1 MEYLKYNK
9 LRENIDKVYND
20 EWETKCHFLLKS
32 KRHADIRFQY
42 FAQIDRSY
50 FWNQLEVQGP
60 TGPSF

>member
-20 EWETKCHFLLKS
+20 ECETKCHFLLKS

-50 FWNQLEVQGP
+50 F
-60 TGPSF
+60 